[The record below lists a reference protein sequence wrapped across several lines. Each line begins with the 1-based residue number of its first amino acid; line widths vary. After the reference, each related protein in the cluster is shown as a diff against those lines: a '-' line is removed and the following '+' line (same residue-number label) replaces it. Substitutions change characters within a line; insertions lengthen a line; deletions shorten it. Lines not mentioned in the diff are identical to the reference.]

1 MVFRCILIW
10 DFKKF
15 SWPRSQ
21 SFLAPPFWPFSRFCR
36 CIISCALF
44 LKISFRPQSEV
55 GLFYQDSELG
65 FDRICFQHYVRASTE
80 ALLKALFTL
89 ILLDLRSWCDIKINQ
104 ILPQVNLLSLFRLRG
119 LLITAVTV
127 MDRLYSPNGK
137 GSGKACAIYAIDLY
151 LCPHIAIMLSAH
163 RDLKSKK
170 HFSK

>member
-10 DFKKF
+10 DFKNF

-89 ILLDLRSWCDIKINQ
+89 ILLDLRSWCAINFVC
-104 ILPQVNLLSLFRLRG
+104 IFFH
-119 LLITAVTV
+119 
-127 MDRLYSPNGK
+127 
-137 GSGKACAIYAIDLY
+137 ACANVCARPWFLTK
-151 LCPHIAIMLSAH
+151 MLSFLSRSSRKRPKRQTFLAP
-163 RDLKSKK
+163 
-170 HFSK
+170 HFSLLFSRCFLFHWVFPKV